1 MIRIICILVMAIAA
15 VRNSPYGVGDYRMSL
30 VSAKRTIWLFLKG
43 TP

>member
-1 MIRIICILVMAIAA
+1 MTTRT
-15 VRNSPYGVGDYRMSL
+15 RENSGGDSASYGVGDYRMSL